1 MIEVKNVTQS
11 IQGKEILHDITVTI
25 QRGKLTSLI
34 GPNGAG
40 KSTLLSAI
48 SRIVKH
54 DQGEIVIEGHAIKD
68 FNHNDLAKS

>member
-34 GPNGAG
+34 AVPMALG
-40 KSTLLSAI
+40 KVHYYQ
-48 SRIVKH
+48 R
-54 DQGEIVIEGHAIKD
+54 
-68 FNHNDLAKS
+68 